1 MDTALNKLSQGHPNL
16 ALAGLI
22 AALLVLAL
30 SWHWREDKPYRGFR
44 LIGQERGEWSY
55 EKARLRFNTNAI
67 ELLRDGF
74 EQTDG
79 KPFQILSPFG
89 PLVML
94 PPQMSEE
101 IRNDKR
107 LTFTGFIDRQWLTRY
122 PGLSVL
128 QEGLRGD
135 IIQEAIRRNLNQE
148 LSMLRLSQQ
157 QLSVLVY
164 SAHYEVLSEWQEV
177 KFFPVSLQLAARLSA
192 KILLGDRLCR
202 SKEWIAVSINFAGVV
217 LTAGRALRAWPVLL
231 RPLVHRFIPK
241 LKFLRSQVAQARKI
255 MEPELAARRQARTEM
270 EKPMDSLSWIDDVR
284 RGREFDVVAGQLFL
298 TFAAI
303 HTTSS
308 VLTAFMYDILANP
321 EYFTLLR
328 EEIVRVFSEEEGWSK
343 NSLYK
348 LKLMDSCLKESQR
361 LHILGPHMMNRK
373 VEMPVTLSD
382 GTYLPEGVHVT
393 VSAHNTRDPALW
405 GPDPDEFDGKR
416 FLRMREQAGQEN
428 RWQFVS
434 TSPEFLAFGHGMHA
448 CPGRFFASNEMKI
461 VLAHLVMN
469 YDWKIIGDKAPGSVF
484 KTAVDIGYVAG
495 HLGLS
500 ESTVST
506 VTTEPTPDLVASLLG
521 AVIAKAREYDEL
533 YAQKLQVDIELE
545 SAHHSAESR
554 CQSFKATADKA
565 LKDVEEVRQKLKEEE
580 TKRQTVENELQS
592 LKSRGSDYDSEIT
605 TLRDRIESLQS
616 SNRANMALLE
626 SRNAR
631 DAELSEELA
640 KQHQK
645 NVQLNKEITA
655 LQQQVQSAQAAVS
668 SAKYR
673 EESLQQQL
681 DLARR
686 NSEWFETELKTKSDE
701 ALKYRR
707 EKGARIAELQRQNED
722 AKSNIEALKRSEQ
735 QLRDR
740 LEAAQAKAEE
750 ALIKVQQQQEAFARS
765 EESYKHELENKQRV
779 VDMTNQLADSH
790 KKRVQTL
797 EGEKE
802 SLKEKHA
809 NEIRRVQQE
818 LEREK
823 ETCRGL
829 EERVTQLEGEIDELH
844 ARMEQGPP
852 PATPQTP
859 RMNGSLLGRPG
870 SPFATPASAR
880 SKSAI
885 TATQAIDELYKVK
898 GQLAGE
904 KRRNQQLAEEL
915 DNMIALLEAKTPE
928 IEELQNEADT
938 LRAEITRMSE
948 LSQSSFEERDTAKKS
963 ARKAE
968 SALANAQ
975 AESKI
980 LRTQLR
986 DLSTQIQMLVFNM
999 HAREKGLEQLTRE
1012 ETVRLEQLSRG
1023 EITEGALSD
1032 MSDTHQFI
1040 TQKFIVFKDIQEL
1053 QAKNQELL
1061 RVTRELA
1068 EQMES
1073 EEAVAAKSQAVEDHQ
1088 SVERLQQELANMID
1102 ETKSLRTTMESFK
1115 AERDMFRRLLQQKAS
1130 AGELAS
1136 ILGGS
1141 EDGQRQPLASIETDE
1156 GDGVSPSAALRALQ
1170 VEFDTYRNDEESVRR
1185 SLREQIDRLSG
1196 EKNSLQGEIAKIT
1209 SQITLASERYE
1220 MLHSNFVALQSENK
1234 ELQKRNNS
1242 LSEDSIK
1249 QEIRVQQVA
1258 EELVDAKGLL
1268 ESIRNEAANLKAE
1281 KKLWKDIQ
1289 DRLNQDNENLVQEKT
1304 RLNTLLATQQSMQN
1318 ERDISE
1324 SEFRRKT
1331 QTKIDSLEQ
1340 ELTATK
1346 RKLSEEMEEGK
1357 KLQLRKEFDAR
1368 EAQKRIDELSTSLS
1382 QIREEHV
1389 AVKTSRDH
1397 LQARVDELT
1406 IELRN
1411 AEERVG
1417 RLQPRPT
1424 PRPGT
1429 LALPTQTNEDNEE
1442 EVRELIN
1449 EVSDLKRE
1457 LDIAKAQL
1465 DNAKEQT
1472 ESYKQLSEQN
1482 EEALADITSSQDQFR
1497 EEMESALSG
1506 KDAKI
1511 KELEQRV
1518 EDLSSEL
1525 ANSNKELSHLRD
1537 SQNEVSRKFDD
1548 EKAILDDE
1556 IKRLKEEADRYSE
1569 AAKFHQQDLRAQSEI
1584 TAKAQQDYEQE
1595 LVKHAEAAKLVQQ
1608 LRTEYNELKSQTAT
1622 LKAEAESAKV
1632 TLTQSE
1638 SSWEERRQRLEQEM
1652 VEIKA
1657 RRDDVNAQN
1666 KLLHEQL
1673 ESITSQFSALKQNRA
1688 VSTEDGTGNDEGGN
1702 DSAADGLRELN
1713 NYLRREKEIL
1723 EVQYDLKVQEAKRLQ
1738 QQLEYSQSQLD
1749 EARLKLDQERR
1760 ATAESGQTSIAHK
1773 DLMDKLN
1780 ELNLY
1785 RESSATL
1792 RNELAQARTQIAEKN
1807 NKIEELEAKVQPLE
1821 ARIEELQTQKGFLEE
1836 EIKQVQEDRD
1846 RWQKRTE
1853 GILTKYGR
1861 VDPAEMEQLKQTI
1874 TELQAERDALKE
1886 SEAPL
1891 RAEIEETKQTLE
1903 TERANWQNTR
1913 QRMTEQFKE
1922 RSRKIT
1928 GERNEALTAK
1938 NDAVAE
1944 KDAAIAEKEQL
1955 LQQLT
1960 TANTEL
1966 ETTRQSLQVSTQQQ
1980 TEFEQQIQSFQ
1991 QQVQKLQQDAQAN
2004 GQTAQPAPVAQPPA
2018 DSSPPVSNEVVAQLE
2033 QQLAEIRSQL
2043 DAVSAQKATAE
2054 QELENLRA
2062 QLQTVVTERD
2072 QAVQAAQQAVQS
2084 QQNTAA
2090 EPTQPAP
2097 SETAAINGA
2106 SGLSDEERKALEE
2119 KIAAAEAKA
2128 AECERK
2134 AQELEENITQ
2144 TIKERSDKMRN
2155 ALNEKLRQSRE
2166 KLEAEFQTKLEQE
2179 KVIWKAENQSTVP
2192 SQPSEEQSAV
2202 AATPIKKQPDSDAVP
2217 TTPIS
2222 STPGGS
2228 ADLSQLPDGEIR
2240 KFLSTNPTVRSIMSS
2255 NLRKKLE
2262 EQTAKVKSETETTLK
2277 AEFEQRIVSARDEG
2291 QMLAQKKSALQINM
2305 KDNQLR
2311 AANAKIDVVKAAAEK
2326 TPQRPVG
2333 EVWEEAKV
2341 AKPAPAAAQPSPA
2354 KPPANAPRPSI
2365 SGPPAAAP
2373 AQGVTNTTA
2382 STGPVNP
2389 AQTSAQPQSN
2399 VSQPG
2404 TGIPQ
2409 PGTNL
2414 PQVKR
2419 QIPPPSETKQTAPN
2433 AGGNPFAAAAAA
2445 GVSNNGAQPNPL
2457 AQSAQAQV
2465 NPFAQAAQAQ
2475 GGQQGS
2481 AQQPATQNQPAQR
2494 SGIPLPGRGGAAGRG
2509 RGGTYAAG
2517 NRMSTGG
2524 AERGGG
2530 AGRGGRGGRGGHA
2543 ALNPG
2548 VNDFQPG
2555 NKRPRGDSEAG
2566 GAGGAKRARGGGH

>member
-1 MDTALNKLSQGHPNL
+1 M
-16 ALAGLI
+16 
-22 AALLVLAL
+22 AA
-30 SWHWREDKPYRGFR
+30 
-44 LIGQERGEWSY
+44 
-55 EKARLRFNTNAI
+55 
-67 ELLRDGF
+67 
-74 EQTDG
+74 
-79 KPFQILSPFG
+79 
-89 PLVML
+89 
-94 PPQMSEE
+94 
-101 IRNDKR
+101 
-107 LTFTGFIDRQWLTRY
+107 
-122 PGLSVL
+122 
-128 QEGLRGD
+128 
-135 IIQEAIRRNLNQE
+135 
-148 LSMLRLSQQ
+148 
-157 QLSVLVY
+157 
-164 SAHYEVLSEWQEV
+164 
-177 KFFPVSLQLAARLSA
+177 
-192 KILLGDRLCR
+192 
-202 SKEWIAVSINFAGVV
+202 
-217 LTAGRALRAWPVLL
+217 
-231 RPLVHRFIPK
+231 
-241 LKFLRSQVAQARKI
+241 
-255 MEPELAARRQARTEM
+255 
-270 EKPMDSLSWIDDVR
+270 
-284 RGREFDVVAGQLFL
+284 
-298 TFAAI
+298 
-303 HTTSS
+303 
-308 VLTAFMYDILANP
+308 
-321 EYFTLLR
+321 
-328 EEIVRVFSEEEGWSK
+328 
-343 NSLYK
+343 
-348 LKLMDSCLKESQR
+348 
-361 LHILGPHMMNRK
+361 
-373 VEMPVTLSD
+373 
-382 GTYLPEGVHVT
+382 
-393 VSAHNTRDPALW
+393 
-405 GPDPDEFDGKR
+405 
-416 FLRMREQAGQEN
+416 
-428 RWQFVS
+428 
-434 TSPEFLAFGHGMHA
+434 
-448 CPGRFFASNEMKI
+448 
-461 VLAHLVMN
+461 
-469 YDWKIIGDKAPGSVF
+469 
-484 KTAVDIGYVAG
+484 AVDVGYVAG
-495 HLGLS
+495 HLGLP

-506 VTTEPTPDLVASLLG
+506 VTTEPTPELVASLLE
-521 AVIAKAREYDEL
+521 AVISKAREYDEL

-545 SAHHSAESR
+545 SANHSAESK

-631 DAELSEELA
+631 DSELSEELA

-645 NVQLNKEITA
+645 NVQLNKEITS

-740 LEAAQAKAEE
+740 LDAAQAKAEE
-750 ALIKVQQQQEAFARS
+750 ALTKVQQQQEAFARS

-779 VDMTNQLADSH
+779 VEMTNQLADSH

-802 SLKEKHA
+802 SLKEKHS
-809 NEIRRVQQE
+809 NEIRRIQQE

-823 ETCRGL
+823 ETCREL
-829 EERVTQLEGEIDELH
+829 EERITQLEGELDQVH

-852 PATPQTP
+852 PGSPAPQTP
-859 RMNGSLLGRPG
+859 RMNGSLLGRPA
-870 SPFATPASAR
+870 SPFATPGSAR
-880 SKSAI
+880 ARSAI
-885 TATQAIDELYKVK
+885 TATQAIEDLYKVK

-915 DNMIALLEAKTPE
+915 DNMIALLEAKSPE
-928 IEELQNEADT
+928 IEELQNEADS
-938 LRAEITRMSE
+938 LRAEITHMSE
-948 LSQSSFEERDTAKKS
+948 LSQTSFEERDAAKKS

-980 LRTQLR
+980 LRTQVR

-999 HAREKGLEQLTRE
+999 HAREKGLDQLTRE

-1040 TQKFIVFKDIQEL
+1040 TQKFVVFKDIQEL

-1073 EEAVAAKSQAVEDHQ
+1073 EEAVAAKNQAVEDHQ
-1088 SVERLQQELANMID
+1088 AVERLQQELAGMIN

-1141 EDGQRQPLASIETDE
+1141 EDGQRLPLASIETED

-1185 SLREQIDRLSG
+1185 SLREQIDRLSS
-1196 EKNSLQGEIAKIT
+1196 EKNSLQGEVAKIS

-1234 ELQKRNNS
+1234 ELQKRNQS

-1249 QEIRVQQVA
+1249 QEIRTQQVA

-1304 RLNTLLATQQSMQN
+1304 RLNNLLATQQSMQN
-1318 ERDISE
+1318 ERDITE
-1324 SEFRRKT
+1324 SEYRRKT
-1331 QTKIDSLEQ
+1331 QTKIDNLEQ
-1340 ELTATK
+1340 ELNDTK
-1346 RKLSEEMEEGK
+1346 RKLSDEMEEGK

-1389 AVKTSRDH
+1389 AIKTSRDH

-1406 IELRN
+1406 IELRS
-1411 AEERVG
+1411 AEDRAG
-1417 RLQPRPT
+1417 RLAPRPT

-1429 LALPTQTNEDNEE
+1429 MAPPAPTNEENEA

-1457 LDIAKAQL
+1457 LDMAKAHL
-1465 DNAKEQT
+1465 ETAKEQA

-1482 EEALADITSSQDQFR
+1482 EEALSEFTASHDQFR
-1497 EEMESALSG
+1497 EEMESTLSG

-1537 SQNEVSRKFDD
+1537 SQAEVARKYED
-1548 EKAILDDE
+1548 EKTILDDE
-1556 IKRLKEEADRYSE
+1556 IKRLKEESERHSE

-1632 TLTQSE
+1632 ALTQSE
-1638 SSWEERRQRLEQEM
+1638 GSWEERRQRLEQEM
-1652 VEIKA
+1652 AEIKA

-1673 ESITSQFSALKQNRA
+1673 ESITKQFSDLKQSRTA
-1688 VSTEDGTGNDEGGN
+1688 STDDTNGDTEGGN

-1760 ATAESGQTSIAHK
+1760 SQSESGQASIAHK
-1773 DLMDKLN
+1773 DLMEKLN

-1792 RNELAQARTQIAEKN
+1792 RNELAQARAQIAEKN
-1807 NKIEELEAKVQPLE
+1807 TKIEELEGKVQPLE

-1874 TELQAERDALKE
+1874 ADLQAERDALKE
-1886 SEAPL
+1886 GEGPL
-1891 RAEIEETKQTLE
+1891 RTELEEAKQLLE
-1903 TERANWQNTR
+1903 TEKAGWQNTR

-1938 NDAVAE
+1938 NEAIAE

-1955 LQQLT
+1955 LQQLSS
-1960 TANTEL
+1960 ANTEL
-1966 ETTRQSLQVSTQQQ
+1966 ETTRQNLQATTQQR
-1980 TEFEQQIQSFQ
+1980 TEFEQQIQNFQ
-1991 QQVQKLQQDAQAN
+1991 QQVQKLQQEAQAN
-2004 GQTAQPAPVAQPPA
+2004 GQTAQPPAAAPQPASDP
-2018 DSSPPVSNEVVAQLE
+2018 SSSVSTEVVAQLE
-2033 QQLAEIRSQL
+2033 QQLTEIRTQL
-2043 DAVSAQKATAE
+2043 DAVSAQKASAE

-2062 QLQTVVTERD
+2062 QLQTVVAERD
-2072 QAVQAAQQAVQS
+2072 QAVQTAQEAAQSQPPAAADAVQAGPAEAA
-2084 QQNTAA
+2084 NT
-2090 EPTQPAP
+2090 
-2097 SETAAINGA
+2097 NGA
-2106 SGLSDEERKALEE
+2106 GGLTDEQRKVLEE

-2128 AECERK
+2128 AEAERK
-2134 AQELEENITQ
+2134 AQELEENIQQ

-2166 KLEAEFQTKLEQE
+2166 KLDAEFKTKLEQE
-2179 KVIWKAENQSTVP
+2179 KIIWKAENASAAP
-2192 SQPSEEQSAV
+2192 SKPSEEQPAV
-2202 AATPIKKQPDSDAVP
+2202 AATPIKQQHDPDAVP
-2217 TTPIS
+2217 TTPIT
-2222 STPGGS
+2222 STPGGTT
-2228 ADLSQLPDGEIR
+2228 DLSQLPDAEIR

-2277 AEFEQRIVSARDEG
+2277 VEFEQRIKDAREEG

-2311 AANAKIDVVKAAAEK
+2311 GANAKIEVVSTAATQ

-2333 EVWEEAKV
+2333 EVWEEAKA
-2341 AKPAPAAAQPSPA
+2341 AKPAPAQPTPA
-2354 KPPANAPRPSI
+2354 KSAANAQPRPSI
-2365 SGPPAAAP
+2365 SAPSAAAAP
-2373 AQGVTNTTA
+2373 AQGAANASGKFSTVSSQHVHGSNIVQAPPAATN
-2382 STGPVNP
+2382 
-2389 AQTSAQPQSN
+2389 QAQPAAQPPSAIP
-2399 VSQPG
+2399 QPG
-2404 TGIPQ
+2404 SGIPQ
-2409 PGTNL
+2409 PSTGI

-2419 QIPPPSETKQTAPN
+2419 QIPAPSDNKQAAN
-2433 AGGNPFAAAAAA
+2433 AAGNPFAGTNA
-2445 GVSNNGAQPNPL
+2445 AQPNPF
-2457 AQSAQAQV
+2457 AQSGQGQA
-2465 NPFAQAAQAQ
+2465 NPFAQAAQAP
-2475 GGQQGS
+2475 GQQGQ
-2481 AQQPATQNQPAQR
+2481 AQQPATQNQPATR
-2494 SGIPLPGRGGAAGRG
+2494 STGIPMPGQRGGATARGRGGA
-2509 RGGTYAAG
+2509 YAAG
-2517 NRMSTGG
+2517 NRVSSGG

-2530 AGRGGRGGRGGHA
+2530 AGRGGRGGARGGHA
-2543 ALNPG
+2543 SAMNPG
-2548 VNDFQPG
+2548 ANDFQPG

>member
-1 MDTALNKLSQGHPNL
+1 M
-16 ALAGLI
+16 
-22 AALLVLAL
+22 AA
-30 SWHWREDKPYRGFR
+30 
-44 LIGQERGEWSY
+44 
-55 EKARLRFNTNAI
+55 
-67 ELLRDGF
+67 
-74 EQTDG
+74 
-79 KPFQILSPFG
+79 
-89 PLVML
+89 
-94 PPQMSEE
+94 
-101 IRNDKR
+101 
-107 LTFTGFIDRQWLTRY
+107 
-122 PGLSVL
+122 
-128 QEGLRGD
+128 
-135 IIQEAIRRNLNQE
+135 
-148 LSMLRLSQQ
+148 
-157 QLSVLVY
+157 
-164 SAHYEVLSEWQEV
+164 
-177 KFFPVSLQLAARLSA
+177 
-192 KILLGDRLCR
+192 
-202 SKEWIAVSINFAGVV
+202 
-217 LTAGRALRAWPVLL
+217 
-231 RPLVHRFIPK
+231 
-241 LKFLRSQVAQARKI
+241 
-255 MEPELAARRQARTEM
+255 
-270 EKPMDSLSWIDDVR
+270 
-284 RGREFDVVAGQLFL
+284 
-298 TFAAI
+298 
-303 HTTSS
+303 
-308 VLTAFMYDILANP
+308 
-321 EYFTLLR
+321 
-328 EEIVRVFSEEEGWSK
+328 
-343 NSLYK
+343 
-348 LKLMDSCLKESQR
+348 
-361 LHILGPHMMNRK
+361 
-373 VEMPVTLSD
+373 
-382 GTYLPEGVHVT
+382 
-393 VSAHNTRDPALW
+393 
-405 GPDPDEFDGKR
+405 
-416 FLRMREQAGQEN
+416 
-428 RWQFVS
+428 
-434 TSPEFLAFGHGMHA
+434 
-448 CPGRFFASNEMKI
+448 
-461 VLAHLVMN
+461 
-469 YDWKIIGDKAPGSVF
+469 
-484 KTAVDIGYVAG
+484 AVDVGYVAG
-495 HLGLS
+495 HLGLP

-506 VTTEPTPDLVASLLG
+506 VTTEPTPELVASLLE
-521 AVIAKAREYDEL
+521 AVISKAREYDEL

-545 SAHHSAESR
+545 SANHSAESK

-631 DAELSEELA
+631 DSELSEELA

-645 NVQLNKEITA
+645 NVQLNKEITS

-740 LEAAQAKAEE
+740 LDAAQAKAEE
-750 ALIKVQQQQEAFARS
+750 ALTRVQQQQEAFARS

-779 VDMTNQLADSH
+779 VEMTNQLADSH

-802 SLKEKHA
+802 SLKEKHS
-809 NEIRRVQQE
+809 NEIRRIQQE

-823 ETCRGL
+823 ETCREL
-829 EERVTQLEGEIDELH
+829 EERITQLEGELDQAH

-852 PATPQTP
+852 PGSAPQTP
-859 RMNGSLLGRPG
+859 RMNGSLLGRPA
-870 SPFATPASAR
+870 SPFATPGSAR
-880 SKSAI
+880 ARSAI
-885 TATQAIDELYKVK
+885 TATQAIEDLYKVK

-915 DNMIALLEAKTPE
+915 DNMIALLEAKSPE
-928 IEELQNEADT
+928 IEELQNEADS
-938 LRAEITRMSE
+938 LRAEITHMSE
-948 LSQSSFEERDTAKKS
+948 LSQTSFEERDAAKKS

-986 DLSTQIQMLVFNM
+986 DLSTQIQMLLFNM
-999 HAREKGLEQLTRE
+999 HAREKGLNQLTRE

-1023 EITEGALSD
+1023 ETTEGALSD

-1040 TQKFIVFKDIQEL
+1040 TQKFVVFKDIQEL

-1073 EEAVAAKSQAVEDHQ
+1073 EEAVAAKNQAVEDHQ
-1088 SVERLQQELANMID
+1088 AVESLQQELASMIN

-1141 EDGQRQPLASIETDE
+1141 EDGQRLPLASIETED

-1185 SLREQIDRLSG
+1185 SLREQIDRLSS
-1196 EKNSLQGEIAKIT
+1196 EKNSLQGEVAKIS

-1234 ELQKRNNS
+1234 ELQKRNQS

-1249 QEIRVQQVA
+1249 QEIRTQQVA

-1304 RLNTLLATQQSMQN
+1304 RLNNLLATQQSMQN
-1318 ERDISE
+1318 ERDITE
-1324 SEFRRKT
+1324 SEHRRKT

-1340 ELTATK
+1340 ELNDTK
-1346 RKLSEEMEEGK
+1346 RKLSDEMEEGK

-1389 AVKTSRDH
+1389 AIKTSRDH

-1406 IELRN
+1406 IELRS
-1411 AEERVG
+1411 AEERAG
-1417 RLQPRPT
+1417 RLAPRPT

-1429 LALPTQTNEDNEE
+1429 MAPPAQTNEENEA

-1457 LDIAKAQL
+1457 LDMAKAHL
-1465 DNAKEQT
+1465 ETAKEQA

-1482 EEALADITSSQDQFR
+1482 EEALSEFTASHDQFR
-1497 EEMESALSG
+1497 EEMESTLSG
-1506 KDAKI
+1506 KDVKI

-1537 SQNEVSRKFDD
+1537 SQAEVARKYED

-1556 IKRLKEEADRYSE
+1556 IKRLKEESERHSE

-1638 SSWEERRQRLEQEM
+1638 GSWEERRQRLEQEM
-1652 VEIKA
+1652 TEIKA

-1673 ESITSQFSALKQNRA
+1673 ESITKQFSDLKQSRTASDDTNGD
-1688 VSTEDGTGNDEGGN
+1688 TEGGN

-1760 ATAESGQTSIAHK
+1760 SQAESGQASIAHK
-1773 DLMDKLN
+1773 DLMEKLN

-1792 RNELAQARTQIAEKN
+1792 RNELAQARSQIAEKN
-1807 NKIEELEAKVQPLE
+1807 TKIEELEAKVQPLE

-1874 TELQAERDALKE
+1874 ADLQAERDALKE
-1886 SEAPL
+1886 GEGPL
-1891 RAEIEETKQTLE
+1891 RTELEEAKQLLE
-1903 TERANWQNTR
+1903 TEKAGWQNTR

-1938 NDAVAE
+1938 NEAIAE

-1955 LQQLT
+1955 LQQLSS
-1960 TANTEL
+1960 ANTEL
-1966 ETTRQSLQVSTQQQ
+1966 ETTRQNLQVTTQQR
-1980 TEFEQQIQSFQ
+1980 TEFEQQIQNFQ

-2004 GQTAQPAPVAQPPA
+2004 GQTAQPPAATPQPTVDPSA
-2018 DSSPPVSNEVVAQLE
+2018 SVSTEIVAQLE
-2033 QQLAEIRSQL
+2033 QQLTEIRSQL

-2054 QELENLRA
+2054 QELESLRS
-2062 QLQTVVTERD
+2062 QLQTVVAERD
-2072 QAVQAAQQAVQS
+2072 QAVLAAQQAAQS
-2084 QQNTAA
+2084 QPPASADAVQAA
-2090 EPTQPAP
+2090 PA
-2097 SETAAINGA
+2097 ETATTNGA
-2106 SGLSDEERKALEE
+2106 GGLADEQRKVLEE
-2119 KIAAAEAKA
+2119 QIAAAEAKA
-2128 AECERK
+2128 AEAERK
-2134 AQELEENITQ
+2134 AQELEENIQQ

-2155 ALNEKLRQSRE
+2155 TLNEKLRQSRE
-2166 KLEAEFQTKLEQE
+2166 KLDAEFKTKLEQE
-2179 KVIWKAENQSTVP
+2179 KIIWKAENVSAPP
-2192 SQPSEEQSAV
+2192 SKPSEEQPAV
-2202 AATPIKKQPDSDAVP
+2202 AATPIKQQHDPDAVP
-2217 TTPIS
+2217 TTPIT
-2222 STPGGS
+2222 STPGGTT
-2228 ADLSQLPDGEIR
+2228 DLSQLPDAEIR
-2240 KFLSTNPTVRSIMSS
+2240 KFLSTNTTVRSIMSS

-2277 AEFEQRIVSARDEG
+2277 AEFEQRIKDAREEG

-2311 AANAKIDVVKAAAEK
+2311 GANAKIEVVSTAAIQ
-2326 TPQRPVG
+2326 TPLRPVG

-2341 AKPAPAAAQPSPA
+2341 AKPAPAQPSPA
-2354 KPPANAPRPSI
+2354 KAAANTQPRPSLPAP
-2365 SGPPAAAP
+2365 SAAAAP
-2373 AQGVTNTTA
+2373 AQGAANASGKFSTVSSQRGHGSNTVQAPPAATN
-2382 STGPVNP
+2382 
-2389 AQTSAQPQSN
+2389 QAQPAA
-2399 VSQPG
+2399 QPPSA
-2404 TGIPQ
+2404 IPQ
-2409 PGTNL
+2409 PGSAIPQPSSGI

-2419 QIPPPSETKQTAPN
+2419 QIPAPSDNKQAAN
-2433 AGGNPFAAAAAA
+2433 AGGNPFTGSTNA
-2445 GVSNNGAQPNPL
+2445 AQPNPFT
-2457 AQSAQAQV
+2457 QSAQGPA

-2475 GGQQGS
+2475 GQQGQ
-2481 AQQPATQNQPAQR
+2481 AQPPATQNPPATR
-2494 SGIPLPGRGGAAGRG
+2494 SGIPMPGQRGGATGRG
-2509 RGGTYAAG
+2509 RGGAYAAG
-2517 NRMSTGG
+2517 NRVSSGG

-2530 AGRGGRGGRGGHA
+2530 AGRGGRGGARGGHA
-2543 ALNPG
+2543 AMNPG
-2548 VNDFQPG
+2548 ANDFQPG